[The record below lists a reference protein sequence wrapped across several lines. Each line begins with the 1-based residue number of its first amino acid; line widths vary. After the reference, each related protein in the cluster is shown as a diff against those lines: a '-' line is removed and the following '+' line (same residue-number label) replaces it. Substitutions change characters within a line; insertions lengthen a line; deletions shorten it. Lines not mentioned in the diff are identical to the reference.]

1 MVTMKVSASDL
12 ARYEGLASV
21 NDVDVG
27 TCIKAYIY
35 EEELFINSIMVL
47 DECCCELWLIH
58 KKNYKRLVTLS
69 PLPPMATH
77 FHISNGAKQIHI
89 NDETQNFEYKLQE
102 K

>member
-1 MVTMKVSASDL
+1 LKKIILSALFILTTLSCDEDSKCNKCGNISGGMVTMKVSASDL

-47 DECCCELWLIH
+47 DECCCEL
-58 KKNYKRLVTLS
+58 
-69 PLPPMATH
+69 
-77 FHISNGAKQIHI
+77 
-89 NDETQNFEYKLQE
+89 
-102 K
+102 